1 MRPGNNADDT
11 DDETDDETTESARF
25 FPWKSLIFFS
35 VDYSLLLPL
44 LENKHVFQ

>member
-25 FPWKSLIFFS
+25 FPWKSLIFFRG
-35 VDYSLLLPL
+35 DYSLLLPL
-44 LENKHVFQ
+44 LEDKHVFQ